1 MSQRI
6 VAPLQN
12 LYELRP
18 CLASYTEN
26 YVDAGWGM
34 YAGVRQGLA
43 ELSLFEDIVQSGS
56 VASGDVGICKRQTIQ
71 SSESTSSDIWMSA
84 GRVLRSDGHLGSGH
98 AADDLRPAL
107 QHLPR
112 GEARAVHRAA
122 AR

>member
-1 MSQRI
+1 MSLNGSS
-6 VAPLQN
+6 PLQN

-56 VASGDVGICKRQTIQ
+56 VASGDVGICKHQTIQ
-71 SSESTSSDIWMSA
+71 SSESTSSDILDVRGQGAPRRWTSGVRSRPRSRPCTTSA
-84 GRVLRSDGHLGSGH
+84 RS
-98 AADDLRPAL
+98 
-107 QHLPR
+107 R
-112 GEARAVHRAA
+112 GP
-122 AR
+122 

>member
-1 MSQRI
+1 MAHAPGTTPKMWRRALYGYLAHGMTMIVRRQCFLDLAARERSHVSQRI
-6 VAPLQN
+6 VAPMQN

-56 VASGDVGICKRQTIQ
+56 VASGDVGICKHQTIQ
-71 SSESTSSDIWMSA
+71 SSESTF
-84 GRVLRSDGHLGSGH
+84 RC
-98 AADDLRPAL
+98 
-107 QHLPR
+107 
-112 GEARAVHRAA
+112 
-122 AR
+122 

>member
-1 MSQRI
+1 MCLNGSS
-6 VAPLQN
+6 PLQN

-56 VASGDVGICKRQTIQ
+56 VASGDVGICKHQTIQ
-71 SSESTSSDIWMSA
+71 SSESTF
-84 GRVLRSDGHLGSGH
+84 RC
-98 AADDLRPAL
+98 
-107 QHLPR
+107 
-112 GEARAVHRAA
+112 
-122 AR
+122 